1 MEWSLGD
8 IAGLLAALAFAYL
21 VFRLG
26 SVIGKAGRILDETR
40 VSLRTTTDNVQ
51 PTLQGLTETVSL
63 TNDQLARVDGITTS
77 VSTMTTNASALTSLF
92 AATLGSPLVKV
103 AAFSFGVRT
112 ALAGSGG
119 VHGRRRRRASVM
131 GSTSSTA
138 SAGSTGDS
146 TADRLSS
153 RGDHES
159 RGAR

>member
-77 VSTMTTNASALTSLF
+77 VSAMTTNASALTSLF

-119 VHGRRRRRASVM
+119 VHGRRRGRAL
-131 GSTSSTA
+131 GGASTSRTA
-138 SAGSTGDS
+138 SASSARTAGTTRSSGSDYQTG
-146 TADRLSS
+146 
-153 RGDHES
+153 
-159 RGAR
+159 GAR

>member
-26 SVIGKAGRILDETR
+26 SVIGKAGRVIDETR

-63 TNDQLARVDGITTS
+63 TNDQLTRVDGITTS
-77 VSTMTTNASALTSLF
+77 VSAMTTNASALTSLF

-103 AAFSFGVRT
+103 AAFSFGVR
-112 ALAGSGG
+112 AAIAGSGG
-119 VHGRRRRRASVM
+119 AHRRRP
-131 GSTSSTA
+131 GST
-138 SAGSTGDS
+138 
-146 TADRLSS
+146 R
-153 RGDHES
+153 
-159 RGAR
+159 